1 MAEIVLTERKVNVA
15 NIEAVEWD
23 AVGLG
28 RMAVGVT
35 GLTILL
41 CLSELCDDGN
51 TEELLASKLNSPVDS
66 FFLLELNI
74 ADTVYKVSIAS
85 FK

>member
-1 MAEIVLTERKVNVA
+1 MNVA
-15 NIEAVEWD
+15 NVEAVEWD

-41 CLSELCDDGN
+41 CLSELRDDGD
-51 TEELLASKLNSPVDS
+51 TEELLASKLDSPVDS
-66 FFLLELNI
+66 FFLFELNV
-74 ADTVYKVSIAS
+74 ADTVYKVSIAVM
-85 FK
+85 KK